1 MVTEMRWYC
10 GIRHTTYDT
19 RLQGDRRASITRI
32 KLQDTDAAIDQC
44 NPADA
49 DKQKAPLFPHWSN
62 CTKQQVVIEESR
74 SRNTVLLRVSTRQ
87 PIVSR

>member
-10 GIRHTTYDT
+10 GIIHTTYDT

-32 KLQDTDAAIDQC
+32 KLQDRDAATNQC
-44 NPADA
+44 VPADA

-62 CTKQQVVIEESR
+62 CTKQQVVIEESP
-74 SRNTVLLRVSTRQ
+74 SRNTKSFCEFPRDRPL
-87 PIVSR
+87 

>member
-10 GIRHTTYDT
+10 GIRHATYDT

-32 KLQDTDAAIDQC
+32 KLKDTDAATDQC
-44 NPADA
+44 VPADA

-62 CTKQQVVIEESR
+62 CAKQQVVIEESR
-74 SRNTVLLRVSTRQ
+74 SRNTKSFCEFPQDRPL
-87 PIVSR
+87 